1 MNRKTDKKGNA
12 VSVLFT
18 MLLFLVFVLCALFTV
33 LIGSRVYEN
42 INVRS
47 DANYTGN
54 TALSYIA
61 NKVRQGDREG
71 MVEVREI
78 DGVPV
83 LVLGQ
88 DLNDTRYETWIYYQ
102 DGSVKE
108 LFSNPE
114 SGLGLKDGLDILE
127 CSGLDVSLSDRL
139 LTIRTLGEGGGSLRL
154 YLRSGGIWENEW

>member
-1 MNRKTDKKGNA
+1 MALFAAAVLNFSGRTGAREEETLRKAVARASVQCYAIEGRYPPSVEYLEENYAVQINRKKYNVLRWFRVQCDAGNDHHTHRRVGAYSYESENRQKGNA

-61 NKVRQGDREG
+61 NKVRQGDRAG
-71 MVEVREI
+71 
-78 DGVPV
+78 
-83 LVLGQ
+83 
-88 DLNDTRYETWIYYQ
+88 W
-102 DGSVKE
+102 
-108 LFSNPE
+108 
-114 SGLGLKDGLDILE
+114 
-127 CSGLDVSLSDRL
+127 
-139 LTIRTLGEGGGSLRL
+139 
-154 YLRSGGIWENEW
+154 